1 MAATLAVVIRRV
13 NRVKAESEATR
24 SKWGISRTGTAAR
37 HAMDCR
43 SRSHDAIRNSPN
55 NGAAMME
62 QCALTLA
69 RDPGARRTS
78 RPIEAAR
85 ERRGNQWNKQEVERI
100 AACNNRILIGDK
112 IGEDDSAAKPEWEGR
127 AREND
132 PGASAGER
140 AAHHPSQVKGIPARE
155 RNQSSRCQRPGEPS

>member
-1 MAATLAVVIRRV
+1 MAATLAVIIRRV

-62 QCALTLA
+62 LCALTLA
-69 RDPGARRTS
+69 R
-78 RPIEAAR
+78 RPR
-85 ERRGNQWNKQEVERI
+85 
-100 AACNNRILIGDK
+100 
-112 IGEDDSAAKPEWEGR
+112 SAPYQQA
-127 AREND
+127 D
-132 PGASAGER
+132 
-140 AAHHPSQVKGIPARE
+140 
-155 RNQSSRCQRPGEPS
+155 